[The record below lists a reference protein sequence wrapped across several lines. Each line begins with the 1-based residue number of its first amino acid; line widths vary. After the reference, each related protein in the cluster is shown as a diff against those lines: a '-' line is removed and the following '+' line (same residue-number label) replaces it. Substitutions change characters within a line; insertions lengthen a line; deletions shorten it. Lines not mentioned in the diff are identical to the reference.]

1 MIKMLLSTVN
11 MGKIRKKKMV
21 GIILRWKK
29 WRKYKI
35 KETRK
40 KRQNRKRKYSSLPQD
55 QKNR

>member
-11 MGKIRKKKMV
+11 MGKIRKKMV

-40 KRQNRKRKYSSLPQD
+40 KRQNRNKKYSSLPQD
-55 QKNR
+55 QKNK

>member
-40 KRQNRKRKYSSLPQD
+40 KRQNRNKKYSSLPQD
-55 QKNR
+55 QKNK

>member
-1 MIKMLLSTVN
+1 MLLSTVN

-55 QKNR
+55 QKNK

>member
-1 MIKMLLSTVN
+1 MIKMLLNIVN
-11 MGKIRKKKMV
+11 MGKARKKKMV

-55 QKNR
+55 QKNK

>member
-1 MIKMLLSTVN
+1 MIKMLLNIVN
-11 MGKIRKKKMV
+11 MGKVRKKKMV

-55 QKNR
+55 QKNK

>member
-55 QKNR
+55 QKNK